1 MLPVRL
7 FTLFSQLPATPCLRL
22 LLKRE
27 SPHLSPPP
35 PPPPPKS
42 CNCNSFAGTTWRAQ
56 PTTEDMFLKQPGTMS
71 AFCSCQVAH
80 RRIKILCFS
89 EVFIVRSRNF
99 RRLRWR
105 MRVIAVRRQAHGRS
119 TEEDFPNECC
129 GKVKFKFVV
138 FEDEQGSTIVQAVS
152 FASILCVARWA
163 I

>member
-1 MLPVRL
+1 
-7 FTLFSQLPATPCLRL
+7 
-22 LLKRE
+22 
-27 SPHLSPPP
+27 
-35 PPPPPKS
+35 
-42 CNCNSFAGTTWRAQ
+42 
-56 PTTEDMFLKQPGTMS
+56 MS

-152 FASILCVARWA
+152 FASIYVWRVGPYERDLHFFRVRLIHLASALCQPLHPIAVANRCLLLLCVSRSTPLQLQIGACFCFVSA
-163 I
+163 APPHCSCK